1 MTTPNQTAREAFAS
15 MRSIRQKA
23 ELEGREF
30 LTAAETAERDR
41 LADLV
46 ESNTVHSS
54 AISRSGGELGMVT
67 GRALAPANPGFA
79 RFIKHGDT
87 SEMRAAGD
95 SEQRALGVGTGAAGG
110 YLVPQ
115 GFRAQLI
122 ETMKSYGGIRELA
135 THVDSDTGA
144 ELPWPTVNDTAN
156 EGAIL
161 AENTQVTE
169 QDVVLGTATLGAYMY
184 TSKMVRVSLQ
194 LIQDSGF
201 DAESWLAQVLA
212 TRIGRVQN
220 RHFTVGTGT
229 AQPLGIATSP
239 VTGVT
244 AASAS
249 EVTYDE
255 LVDLET
261 SVDPEYLVGQ
271 GVGWMMAVSTL
282 AMIRKLKDSTGQP
295 LLQPDVQAGAP
306 RNLLG
311 HRVIVNPSMPAIG
324 ADAKTI
330 LFGNFRA
337 GYVVRDVNDMT
348 VLRLAE
354 RYSDFLQLGFL
365 AFLRSDGA
373 VQDPA
378 AYKALVMAAA

>member
-1 MTTPNQTAREAFAS
+1 MTPNQTAREAFAS

-41 LADLV
+41 LADVV

-54 AISRSGGELGMVT
+54 AIERSGGELGMVT

-79 RFIKHGDT
+79 RFLKHGDT

-95 SEQRALGVGTGAAGG
+95 TEQRALGVGTGSAGG

-115 GFRAQLI
+115 GFRSTLI
-122 ETMKSYGGIRELA
+122 ETMKSYGGIRQLA
-135 THVDSDTGA
+135 AHVDSDNGA
-144 ELPWPTVNDTAN
+144 DLPWPTVDDTAN

-169 QDVVLGTATLGAYMY
+169 QDVVLGTATLEAYMY

-201 DAESWLAQVLA
+201 DAESWLAGALA

-220 RHFTVGTGT
+220 RHFTTGTGT
-229 AQPLGIATSP
+229 AQPLGIVTGAT
-239 VTGVT
+239 VGVT
-244 AASAS
+244 AASATAI
-249 EVTYDE
+249 TYDE
-255 LVDLET
+255 LVDLES
-261 SVDPEYLVGQ
+261 SVDPAYRTGP
-271 GVGWMMAVSTL
+271 GVGWMMSSGTL
-282 AMIRKLKDSTGQP
+282 SALRKMKDADDRP

-311 HRVIVNPSMPAIG
+311 YPTFVNNHMPDVAV
-324 ADAKTI
+324 DAKTV

-337 GYVVRDVNDMT
+337 GFVIRDVND
-348 VLRLAE
+348 VSLLRLAE
-354 RYSDFLQLGFL
+354 RYADYLQVGFL
-365 AFLRSDGA
+365 AFLRSDGL